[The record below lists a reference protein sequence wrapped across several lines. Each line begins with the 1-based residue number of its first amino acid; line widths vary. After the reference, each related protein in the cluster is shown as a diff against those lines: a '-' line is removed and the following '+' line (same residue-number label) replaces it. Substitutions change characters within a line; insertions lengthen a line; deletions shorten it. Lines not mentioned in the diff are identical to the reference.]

1 MLVRGSANVCYI
13 YMYWNWFPFQCRFC
27 LTATHKSVQKNLN
40 SVKETSQ
47 CKKMDVSNTLMQ
59 IQKHWTLYKGW
70 PGDADT
76 ETLNTVQR
84 MARWCGYRNSV
95 HCIKDGQVMWI
106 QKHWTLYKEWPGDVD
121 TETMNTI
128 QRMARWCR
136 YRNTQHCTKDSQ
148 VMWIQKHCTK
158 DGRVM
163 GIQKLCALYK
173 GWPGDAYTETLCKGW
188 PGDAD
193 TETLNTGLF
202 MVQRTAGWCEYRN
215 TVQILARWCGYRN
228 TEHCTKDGQV
238 MWIQKHWTL
247 HKGWPGDVD
256 TETLYKGW
264 PGDVDTETLNTA
276 QRMTRWCGY
285 RNTVQRMTRWCGYR
299 NTVQR
304 MARWRGYRN
313 TVQRMTRWCG
323 YRNTAHCTMNGQETK
338 KAEKRPANWSRK
350 RQDSLLDRVS
360 DHEDKHN
367 TDKVFNSPLRQGFFS
382 HSQLSVQTLLW
393 CLYSP
398 CVQLHQHLCTDQN
411 SQSSTS
417 IPLTGHTKILHTLIG
432 LGSVV
437 PRVSVAMPS

>member
-1 MLVRGSANVCYI
+1 
-13 YMYWNWFPFQCRFC
+13 
-27 LTATHKSVQKNLN
+27 
-40 SVKETSQ
+40 
-47 CKKMDVSNTLMQ
+47 
-59 IQKHWTLYKGW
+59 
-70 PGDADT
+70 
-76 ETLNTVQR
+76 

-106 QKHWTLYKEWPGDVD
+106 QKHWTLYK
-121 TETMNTI
+121 
-128 QRMARWCR
+128 
-136 YRNTQHCTKDSQ
+136 
-148 VMWIQKHCTK
+148 
-158 DGRVM
+158 
-163 GIQKLCALYK
+163 
-173 GWPGDAYTETLCKGW
+173 
-188 PGDAD
+188 
-193 TETLNTGLF
+193 
-202 MVQRTAGWCEYRN
+202 
-215 TVQILARWCGYRN
+215 
-228 TEHCTKDGQV
+228 
-238 MWIQKHWTL
+238 
-247 HKGWPGDVD
+247 
-256 TETLYKGW
+256 GW

-276 QRMTRWCGY
+276 QRMARWC
-285 RNTVQRMTRWCGYR
+285 
-299 NTVQR
+299 
-304 MARWRGYRN
+304 GYRN